1 MIGPYSIAWMFKR
14 VNKLVPDV
22 VGHIPQEI
30 SRFVW
35 FFIEF
40 GGTVYGEVVDGK
52 CHRSPIAN
60 SGLEILLMVTFGPPD
75 VKRRYLEQLIDL
87 INKNYKTPNYEA
99 VEFSDELSLHAEHIE
114 HMSMD
119 WSL

>member
-1 MIGPYSIAWMFKR
+1 MIDPYSIAWMFKR

-35 FFIEF
+35 FFIER
-40 GGTVYGEVVDGK
+40 GEVVDGK

-60 SGLEILLMVTFGPPD
+60 GGLEILLTFTFGLPD
-75 VKRRYLEQLIDL
+75 VKRRYLERLIDL
-87 INKNYKTPNYEA
+87 INKN
-99 VEFSDELSLHAEHIE
+99 
-114 HMSMD
+114 
-119 WSL
+119 